1 MDTAEILEAF
11 YTEHAPELLQGRRG
25 VGGALTA
32 LRRKATAKGLSG
44 NQVDDFVFS
53 TVASRHGAIQSYN
66 WDVPMMVYI
75 WIRYTGTIMYRID
88 LVDHTSSTGTVR
100 PRAAG
105 CRRDC
110 FFNTPYDL
118 WPWGP
123 HSTASVRRVML
134 SATTR
139 GHAGQRREHCLQ
151 HRCPPPPPIH
161 SS

>member
-1 MDTAEILEAF
+1 
-11 YTEHAPELLQGRRG
+11 
-25 VGGALTA
+25 
-32 LRRKATAKGLSG
+32 
-44 NQVDDFVFS
+44 
-53 TVASRHGAIQSYN
+53 
-66 WDVPMMVYI
+66 MVYI

-151 HRCPPPPPIH
+151 HRCPPRHLFIVHSQLASPLLRRPVVADPGPRSQLLTHNQLGHSARNSAQPI
-161 SS
+161 